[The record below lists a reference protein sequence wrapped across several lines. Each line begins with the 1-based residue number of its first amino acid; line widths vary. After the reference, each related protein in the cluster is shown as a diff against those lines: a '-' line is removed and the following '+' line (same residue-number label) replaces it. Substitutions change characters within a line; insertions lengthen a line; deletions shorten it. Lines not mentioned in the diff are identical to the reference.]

1 MRLILKE
8 DVPKLGE
15 AGDVVTVRPGYGRNY
30 LIPQGKALLATEGR
44 IQQHEHQKRII
55 DDKLRKEIGAHEA
68 VARSLDGI
76 ELAFE
81 VQVGEEGRLFG
92 SVTNTD
98 IQHRL
103 TERGF
108 ELERRK
114 IQLPEPI
121 KQVGDYTVTVRLHRE
136 VQAEIKVSVVPAPE

>member
-1 MRLILKE
+1 MRLILTE
-8 DVPKLGE
+8 DVPKLGD
-15 AGDVVTVRPGYGRNY
+15 AGDVVTVKPGYARNY
-30 LIPQGKALLATEGR
+30 LIPKGKAMLATEDR
-44 IQQHEHQKRII
+44 IRQLEHQKRMI
-55 DDKLRKEIGAHEA
+55 DDRQRKEIGAHEA
-68 VARSLDGI
+68 VARSLRGI

-81 VQVGEEGRLFG
+81 VQVGEEGKLFG
-92 SVTNTD
+92 SVTNSD

-103 TERGF
+103 AERGF

-121 KQVGDYTVTVRLHRE
+121 KQVGDYLVTVRLHRE

>member
-8 DVPKLGE
+8 DVPKLGD

-30 LIPQGKALLATEGR
+30 LIPQGKAQLATEGR
-44 IQQHEHQKRII
+44 IQQLDHQKRVI
-55 DDKLRKEIGAHEA
+55 DDRQRKEIGAHEA
-68 VARSLDGI
+68 VARSLDGVA
-76 ELAFE
+76 LAFE
-81 VQVGEEGRLFG
+81 VQVGEEGKLFG
-92 SVTNTD
+92 SVTNSD

-103 TERGF
+103 SERGF

-121 KQVGDYTVTVRLHRE
+121 KQIGDYVVTVRLHRE
-136 VQAEIKVSVVPAPE
+136 VRAEIKVSVAPAPE